1 MGTTATLVGMTAFQ
15 RLAATT
21 VVPVSTSVQTFL
33 PIVLEPVFLRER
45 WASANLDGA
54 PIAAEDNTAMPAE
67 FLMRQM
73 AWREALDDATRRPA
87 VEAIASDLDA
97 HRRQAYADLARSLDE
112 ATEYTGAAQQV
123 RALMFVERFADD
135 VADRLEAMEA

>member
-45 WASANLDGA
+45 WGSANLGGA
-54 PIAAEDNTAMPAE
+54 PIAAG
-67 FLMRQM
+67 LVL
-73 AWREALDDATRRPA
+73 ALIGCAL
-87 VEAIASDLDA
+87 I
-97 HRRQAYADLARSLDE
+97 ARSRAVSARVSTPAMDGMSEMSAPDE
-112 ATEYTGAAQQV
+112 PRSID
-123 RALMFVERFADD
+123 RADSPGLAPSGFP
-135 VADRLEAMEA
+135 